1 MFTKEEKAFLLELLD
16 NPTVNGL
23 IRGLVAKTMV
33 VVIMG
38 KLVDGT
44 NVPYEPAQEE
54 STIKPNE
61 KDTDIPIPDADAS
74 E

>member
-1 MFTKEEKAFLLELLD
+1 MLTKEEKAFLLEILD
-16 NPTVNGL
+16 QTNV
-23 IRGLVAKTMV
+23 RGLAGKTMV
-33 VVIMG
+33 VIIMG
-38 KLVDGT
+38 KLADGT

-61 KDTDIPIPDADAS
+61 KDTDIPTPDADAS

>member
-44 NVPYEPAQEE
+44 NVPHEPAQEE

-61 KDTDIPIPDADAS
+61 EDTNIPTPSTDTS